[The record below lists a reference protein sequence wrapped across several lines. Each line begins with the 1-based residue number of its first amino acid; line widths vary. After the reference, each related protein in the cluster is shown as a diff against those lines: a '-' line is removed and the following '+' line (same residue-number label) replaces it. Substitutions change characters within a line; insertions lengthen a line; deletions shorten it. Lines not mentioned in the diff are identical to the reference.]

1 MSADLAL
8 AMVELGS
15 AGATQRQI
23 ATTLQS
29 TGLSATIQAAAIH
42 ELVDQFTSGGS
53 AGELK
58 VANSLWV
65 QLGLRVEA
73 PYLRQVAEAFGN
85 QTYQVNF
92 ASSTA
97 TQAINAWVSQETAGH
112 IRQLF
117 GPGDLPL
124 DADLVIANAL
134 RFHAAWQRGLLNT
147 AALIPEPFF
156 EATGAKV
163 SVPMLVEPRS
173 VLAYSKTNAYNA
185 VQLPYTNGRFAALL
199 VEPKSGSVGTFLQTL
214 RPGTLS
220 KIADSV
226 RLGHVILT
234 MPSLTL
240 STRESLNEPL
250 SDMGLAGLFQSAD
263 LSPMLGAANGAQQ
276 LALVEQAASLRVNDW
291 GTEAAAATGAVFVPF
306 SFGGGASSPSIVF
319 NHPYLFLI
327 RDTTTGAILFSAVV
341 NDPNGA

>member
-1 MSADLAL
+1 
-8 AMVELGS
+8 
-15 AGATQRQI
+15 
-23 ATTLQS
+23 
-29 TGLSATIQAAAIH
+29 
-42 ELVDQFTSGGS
+42 
-53 AGELK
+53 
-58 VANSLWV
+58 
-65 QLGLRVEA
+65 
-73 PYLRQVAEAFGN
+73 
-85 QTYQVNF
+85 
-92 ASSTA
+92 
-97 TQAINAWVSQETAGH
+97 
-112 IRQLF
+112 
-117 GPGDLPL
+117 
-124 DADLVIANAL
+124 
-134 RFHAAWQRGLLNT
+134 LLNT

-199 VEPKSGSVGTFLQTL
+199 IEPKSGSVGSFLQTL
-214 RPGTLS
+214 RPGTLA

-226 RLGHVILT
+226 HLGHIVLT

-240 STRESLNEPL
+240 SARESLNEPL

-263 LSPMLGAANGAQQ
+263 LSPMLGANGAQQ